1 MDSDESP
8 HSEGAFYYP
17 EEIDNNQ
24 NEQKSINM
32 NRNAVESGEN
42 FYSIAD
48 IHNYIIAQRPESTV
62 KKTKYDLNIWKRYL
76 DTRNESRQ
84 IENIPPNELNALL
97 CRFSWI

>member
-8 HSEGAFYYP
+8 HSESAFYYP

-42 FYSIAD
+42 FDSIAD
-48 IHNYIIAQRPESTV
+48 IHNYIIA
-62 KKTKYDLNIWKRYL
+62 
-76 DTRNESRQ
+76 
-84 IENIPPNELNALL
+84 
-97 CRFSWI
+97 